1 MDVEHRFESS
11 RGTCGVFSMADQS
24 SPRPEQED
32 KSNAN
37 EIRFLQRRYTKPVES
52 HHIYLNP
59 EIQPTTTNE
68 PRGENP
74 WTGETAEEVREKAYS
89 ETMYQRTIHDDPD
102 VLVSRDDSDSSSN
115 PNDRP
120 TEEVDHKRE
129 LDEMMFDTA
138 M

>member
-1 MDVEHRFESS
+1 MTDLSS
-11 RGTCGVFSMADQS
+11 RSDELGDETNG
-24 SPRPEQED
+24 
-32 KSNAN
+32 NA
-37 EIRFLQRRYTKPVES
+37 IGLLQRRHTKPVES

-59 EIQPTTTNE
+59 EVQPSTTNE

-89 ETMYQRTIHDDPD
+89 ETMYQQMIHHHQPQGFSS
-102 VLVSRDDSDSSSN
+102 VDDSN
-115 PNDRP
+115 KKNNLQEPP
-120 TEEVDHKRE
+120 EELEHNRE

>member
-1 MDVEHRFESS
+1 
-11 RGTCGVFSMADQS
+11 MADQ
-24 SPRPEQED
+24 PRRPEEEED

-37 EIRFLQRRYTKPVES
+37 AIGFLQRRYTKPVES
-52 HHIYLNP
+52 HHTYLNP

-89 ETMYQRTIHDDPD
+89 ETMYQRMIHDDPHA
-102 VLVSRDDSDSSSN
+102 LVSRDDSNTN

-120 TEEVDHKRE
+120 SEEVDHKLE